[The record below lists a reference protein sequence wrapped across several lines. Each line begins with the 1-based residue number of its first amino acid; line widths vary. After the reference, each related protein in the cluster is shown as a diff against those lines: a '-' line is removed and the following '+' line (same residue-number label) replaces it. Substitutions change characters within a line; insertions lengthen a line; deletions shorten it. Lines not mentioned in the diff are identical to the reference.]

1 MRISAKKLAE
11 TAYESKEVKEAF
23 EHAWET
29 WPEYNDGGE
38 GTADAA
44 DYIFDIAC
52 DKAEEILGKSLRLVL
67 LDDVKFGDAVRTE
80 LYESIY
86 AGLT

>member
-11 TAYESKEVKEAF
+11 TVLESKEVENAF
-23 EHAWET
+23 KVAWET
-29 WPEYNDGGE
+29 WPDFNDGGE

-52 DKAEEILGKSLRLVL
+52 EKAEEILGDSLDSKSK
-67 LDDVKFGDAVRTE
+67 KFEDAVQTE